1 MKGSTSLLINDG
13 DIRSFPLNALDGK
26 SGLKVFSLEDKQE
39 LIIII
44 HRALTGSYT
53 RATRVYW
60 EYDDG
65 KKMVEFD
72 YEEIDL
78 E

>member
-39 LIIII
+39 LIII

-53 RATRVYW
+53 RATRAYW
-60 EYDDG
+60 EDDDG
-65 KKMVEFD
+65 KRMVEFD